1 MTVFEPLFLLL
12 VLGSFGTLITAV
24 VSAWRGQGERAG
36 RIVLWWLL
44 CAAVYLT
51 VVMVVSIVRPRRVY
65 KVGETQCF
73 DDWCITVTD
82 ARRGQPYEVSLRL
95 SSRAKRVPQ
104 GEKGTVVYLT
114 DAAGRRYNPLQD
126 SGAVP
131 FDTLLQPGES
141 VSTTRRFEV
150 PDDARDVG
158 LIYTHEGGF
167 PIGWLIIGEGGWF
180 GKRPVVMLR

>member
-24 VSAWRGQGERAG
+24 VSAWCGQGERAG

-95 SSRAKRVPQ
+95 SSRAGCGWP
-104 GEKGTVVYLT
+104 
-114 DAAGRRYNPLQD
+114 A
-126 SGAVP
+126 
-131 FDTLLQPGES
+131 PG
-141 VSTTRRFEV
+141 
-150 PDDARDVG
+150 PAIPG
-158 LIYTHEGGF
+158 C
-167 PIGWLIIGEGGWF
+167 
-180 GKRPVVMLR
+180 